1 MSSATCRNKYY
12 IFSLMQAALHHFKYI
27 ILRNKEKLASLWFLA
42 LSQLIF
48 KKKALCIY
56 YFKIQRKT
64 LPVQ

>member
-12 IFSLMQAALHHFKYI
+12 IFSLMQAALHHFKYVI
-27 ILRNKEKLASLWFLA
+27 PRNKEKLASLWFLA

-48 KKKALCIY
+48 KIKALCIY
-56 YFKIQRKT
+56 YSNIQRKT